1 MSSGLRAYWRRGS
14 LGFSV
19 KLLGLLGLVCQSG
32 SQSVCLSVRVCLF
45 VHLKSL
51 LSSSL
56 ALIRVLLCPGTSS
69 MFFQSH
75 LRRSCYIQLQKIVLT
90 AIALT

>member
-1 MSSGLRAYWRRGS
+1 MEAWVIGFQCKIVRVVGLS
-14 LGFSV
+14 LSV
-19 KLLGLLGLVCQSG
+19 R
-32 SQSVCLSVRVCLF
+32 QSVSLSVRVCLF